1 MDALMALAAAALFGA
16 TAPVAKALLAG
27 VSPLVLAGLFYVG
40 AGLGASLFAW
50 RTNAPLQRADTP
62 WLAGI
67 VVAGG
72 VVGPSLLF
80 YGLKRSSAS
89 ATSLL
94 LNLEA
99 VFTTLLALAFF
110 RERLGLRGF
119 LALLLLVAGA
129 ALLTFERGG
138 ASYTLLGPLAIAGA
152 CLAWGFDN
160 NFTRRLADRDPLVV
174 VAYKGLLAGS
184 LSLALGLTFGG
195 GNLPPLRT
203 LALALLVGAL
213 GYGLS
218 LVLYVRAL
226 RTLGAARTGLLFAT
240 APFTGALL
248 SIPLL
253 HELPTPALALAG
265 ALMASG
271 VLLLLRDQTHPQGQD
286 PRS

>member
-1 MDALMALAAAALFGA
+1 MALAAAALFGA
-16 TAPVAKALLAG
+16 TAPVAKALLSG
-27 VSPLVLAGLFYVG
+27 ISPLVLAGLFYVG
-40 AGLGASLFAW
+40 AGLGASLFAL
-50 RTNAPLQRADTP
+50 RSKAPLQRADAP
-62 WLAGI
+62 WLAG
-67 VVAGG
+67 VVLAGG
-72 VVGPSLLF
+72 VLGPSLLF
-80 YGLKRSSAS
+80 FGLQRSSAS

-99 VFTTLLALAFF
+99 VFTTLLAIVLF
-110 RERLGLRGF
+110 REKLGVRGL
-119 LALLLLVAGA
+119 LALLLLIAGA

-138 ASYTLLGPLAIAGA
+138 ATPSLLGPLAVAGA

-184 LSLALGLTFGG
+184 LSLTLGLALGAH
-195 GNLPPLRT
+195 LPPLRP
-203 LALALLVGAL
+203 LLLALLVGAL

-248 SIPLL
+248 TIPLL
-253 HELPTPALALAG
+253 HELPTPSLALAG
-265 ALMASG
+265 SLMATG
-271 VLLLLRDQTHPQGQD
+271 VLLLLRDPPQSQGQD